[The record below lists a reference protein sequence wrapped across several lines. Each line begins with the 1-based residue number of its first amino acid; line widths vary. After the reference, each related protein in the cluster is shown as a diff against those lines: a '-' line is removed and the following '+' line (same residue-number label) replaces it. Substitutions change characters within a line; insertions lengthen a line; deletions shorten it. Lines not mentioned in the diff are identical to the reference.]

1 MPDLVPPPTGPSPER
16 PHADI
21 PTTRAAAAPAAAAA
35 PTRTPAPTPTR
46 TPTSAPEPS
55 LRQLAARHGL
65 GFGTAVNLTAL
76 AGDEV
81 YREWVATQFDT
92 LTAENAMKWDA
103 LEPVRGRHEWGP
115 ADALVAFAEA
125 NGQRVRGHTLV
136 WHNQNPAWLAD
147 VPPDELGAVLK
158 AHVQTTVRRFRGRV
172 WQWDVVNEVFED
184 DGSLRDTVWLR
195 ALGPG
200 YIADAFRWAHE
211 ADPDA
216 LLFYNDYEVEEVN
229 AKSDG
234 VYDLVRELLR
244 QDVPI
249 HGVGL
254 QAHLRADHAPLTM
267 RENLGRFDA
276 LGLRTAVTEADVRV
290 VLPADPV
297 KLQAQ
302 ANVYRTA
309 LRACLLTPRCL
320 SFTVWGY
327 TDKYSWVPGWFEGE
341 GAADILDENYA
352 AKPAHR
358 ALRDDLSFGGS
369 DRRD

>member
-1 MPDLVPPPTGPSPER
+1 EPT
-16 PHADI
+16 
-21 PTTRAAAAPAAAAA
+21 
-35 PTRTPAPTPTR
+35 
-46 TPTSAPEPS
+46 
-55 LRQLAARHGL
+55 LRELAARHGL
-65 GFGTAVNLTAL
+65 AFGTAVDLPTL
-76 AGDEV
+76 AADAE
-81 YREWVATQFDT
+81 YRAWVAAQFDT
-92 LTAENAMKWDA
+92 VTAENAMKWAA
-103 LEPVRGRHEWGP
+103 LEPARGRYEWGP
-115 ADALVAFAEA
+115 ADALVAFAQA
-125 NGQRVRGHTLV
+125 NGQRVRGHTPV
-136 WHNQNPAWLAD
+136 WHNQNPAWLVD

-158 AHVQTTVRRFRGRV
+158 NHVQTTVRRYRGRI

-184 DGSLRDTVWLR
+184 DGSPRDTVWLR

-234 VYDLVRELLR
+234 VHDLVRDLLR
-244 QDVPI
+244 QGVPI

-254 QAHLRADHAPLTM
+254 QGHLTADHAPLTM

-276 LGLRTAVTEADVRV
+276 LGLRTAVTEADVRMA
-290 VLPADPV
+290 LPADPV

-309 LRACLLTPRCL
+309 LRACLVTPGCL

-327 TDKYSWVPGWFEGE
+327 TDRYSWVPGWFEGD
-341 GAADILDENYA
+341 GAANILDENFA
-352 AKPAHR
+352 PKPACR
-358 ALRDDLSFGGS
+358 ALRDDLSFGGVR
-369 DRRD
+369 RRD

>member
-1 MPDLVPPPTGPSPER
+1 MVDPAPVPA
-16 PHADI
+16 AD
-21 PTTRAAAAPAAAAA
+21 TAAAAPAAAAE
-35 PTRTPAPTPTR
+35 PT
-46 TPTSAPEPS
+46 
-55 LRQLAARHGL
+55 LRQLAARHDL
-65 GFGTAVNLTAL
+65 AFGTAVDMTAL
-76 AGDEV
+76 VDDAE
-81 YREWVATQFDT
+81 YRAWVAAQFDT
-92 LTAENAMKWDA
+92 VTAENAMKWDA
-103 LEPVRGRHEWGP
+103 LAPTRGRYEWGP

-136 WHNQNPAWLAD
+136 WHNQNPAWVAD

-158 AHVQTTVRRFRGRV
+158 DHVQTTVRRFRGRV

-184 DGSLRDTVWLR
+184 DGTLRDTAWLR

-234 VYDLVRELLR
+234 MYDLVRELVR

-249 HGVGL
+249 HGVGV
-254 QAHLRADHAPLTM
+254 QGHLTADHAPLTM

-276 LGLRTAVTEADVRV
+276 LGLRTAVTEADVRMV
-290 VLPADPV
+290 VPADAV

-302 ANVYRTA
+302 ATVYRTA
-309 LRACLLTPRCL
+309 LDACLRTPGCL

-327 TDKYSWVPGWFEGE
+327 TDRYSWVPGWFEGD
-341 GAADILDENYA
+341 GAATILDEDFA
-352 AKPAHR
+352 PKPARR
-358 ALRDDLSFGGS
+358 ALRDGLSAGGRR
-369 DRRD
+369 RRD